1 MKITVTITDD
11 HPVVINGIQKMLLEY
26 PHIEIYDTC
35 RNGDELMACL
45 KKRQPDVLLLDIQMK
60 GLQGDE
66 VAKAVSGQYP
76 QVAILALT
84 NLDQAF
90 HIRNMFLN
98 GAKGYL
104 LKTAGPHILIEGI
117 ETVCKGKQ
125 FIDHD
130 LKDLMLHDMLE
141 TRANANGIPA
151 LTKRETEIL
160 NLIANEMTSPE
171 IAQKLFISLSAVEN
185 HRLNLLFKLNVKN
198 AVGLIKKAIHLGL
211 IKP

>member
-11 HPVVINGIQKMLLEY
+11 HPVVINGIQKILMEY
-26 PHIEIYDTC
+26 NHIEILDTC
-35 RNGDELMACL
+35 VNGEALLLRL
-45 KKRQPDVLLLDIQMK
+45 KEQQPDVLLLDIQMK

-66 VAKAVSGQYP
+66 VAQQVSKLYP
-76 QVAILALT
+76 SIAILALS
-84 NLDQAF
+84 NIDQAF

-104 LKTAGPHILIEGI
+104 LKTAWPSQLIKAI
-117 ETVCKGKQ
+117 ETIHQGKQ
-125 FIDHD
+125 FIDDD
-130 LKDLMLHDMLE
+130 LKDLMLHDMME
-141 TRANANGIPA
+141 TRANANGVPA

-160 NLIANEMTSPE
+160 HLIANEMTSPE
-171 IAQKLFISLSAVEN
+171 IAKKLFISLSAVEN